1 MGREGERREGSMYWE
16 EVDRDEEE
24 EATLVVDFWESGGD
38 LDISGD
44 CWVGE
49 GRASDGEGEKT
60 GGNGGDDG
68 GDDGGAAFFEG
79 GTSPPPRFRVP
90 FLGGIVLTV
99 CVNK

>member
-24 EATLVVDFWESGGD
+24 EAPLVVDFWESGGD

-49 GRASDGEGEKT
+49 GEKT
-60 GGNGGDDG
+60 GGDDG
-68 GDDGGAAFFEG
+68 GDGGAAFFEG